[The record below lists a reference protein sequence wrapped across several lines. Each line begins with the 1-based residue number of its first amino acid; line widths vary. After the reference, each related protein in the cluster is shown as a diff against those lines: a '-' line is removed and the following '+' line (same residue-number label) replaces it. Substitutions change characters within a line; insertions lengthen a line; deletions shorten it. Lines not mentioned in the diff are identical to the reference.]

1 MKNHTIRVTPPG
13 DVLKREEELA
23 WLLAATAVDPTP
35 IDSEVQ
41 DMVINRIIDSVALA
55 IAGVTADPVVRAQAQ
70 ALAQHSVLLTTYP
83 TNGGDESDV
92 RVDHLDVA
100 LARST
105 SPGRFVAPQAGPGRA
120 EGLCRAA
127 GLVGVGSEGVGV
139 GQDRVDLPAFTAG
152 ACDPDFVLGGEAA
165 GGAELF
171 LGE

>member
-92 RVDHLDVA
+92 RVDHL
-100 LARST
+100 ARACAEHFTWSVCGT
-105 SPGRFVAPQAGPGRA
+105 ASRTRSSRGVMPCSRFGRRWIRRCRSRPRPCRPPSVHRW
-120 EGLCRAA
+120 GL
-127 GLVGVGSEGVGV
+127 
-139 GQDRVDLPAFTAG
+139 
-152 ACDPDFVLGGEAA
+152 
-165 GGAELF
+165 
-171 LGE
+171 